1 MMSIYTNKSDLFMSA
16 AEDINNDT
24 NKCYFLV
31 VPHSAYY
38 SCLLLMKHLC
48 YKKFG
53 INNENEMKNDVDSTL
68 HGSHEIMIGY
78 VRKRMTQS
86 CTSIMDKKKV
96 VEFANKIGQLKKLRT
111 KADYEEV
118 TITSTQ
124 SSQAIELAKDVRNI
138 LKHFRYGSV

>member
-1 MMSIYTNKSDLFMSA
+1 MSIYTNKSDLFMSA

-53 INNENEMKNDVDSTL
+53 INNENEMNIVL
-68 HGSHEIMIGY
+68 
-78 VRKRMTQS
+78 
-86 CTSIMDKKKV
+86 
-96 VEFANKIGQLKKLRT
+96 FFKKL
-111 KADYEEV
+111 
-118 TITSTQ
+118 
-124 SSQAIELAKDVRNI
+124 AKSIDNLCLGLFYFII
-138 LKHFRYGSV
+138 LWNCFFYVIDCFFIVFGMCI

>member
-1 MMSIYTNKSDLFMSA
+1 
-16 AEDINNDT
+16 
-24 NKCYFLV
+24 
-31 VPHSAYY
+31 
-38 SCLLLMKHLC
+38 MKHLC

-53 INNENEMKNDVDSTL
+53 INNENEMKNEVDSTL

-138 LKHFRYGSV
+138 LKQFRYGSV

>member
-1 MMSIYTNKSDLFMSA
+1 MSKYTNKSDLLMSA
-16 AEDINNDT
+16 AEDINNDI

-38 SCLLLMKHLC
+38 SCFLFMKHLC
-48 YKKFG
+48 YKVFAVK
-53 INNENEMKNDVDSTL
+53 NENEIKNSVDSTQ
-68 HGSHEIMIGY
+68 HGSHEIMITY
-78 VRKRMTQS
+78 VHNKMIQS
-86 CTSIMDKKKV
+86 CTSIEDKQKV

-118 TITSTQ
+118 DITSTQ
-124 SSQAIELAKDVRNI
+124 SNQAIELAQDVRNI

>member
-1 MMSIYTNKSDLFMSA
+1 MTSIYSNKSVLFMSA
-16 AEDINNDT
+16 AEDINNDA
-24 NKCYFLV
+24 NNGYYLV
-31 VPHSAYY
+31 VPHCAYY
-38 SCLLLMKHLC
+38 SCLLFMKHLC
-48 YKKFG
+48 YKKFA
-53 INNENEMKNDVDSTL
+53 INNENEMKNEVDSTL

-138 LKHFRYGSV
+138 LKQFRYGSV

>member
-1 MMSIYTNKSDLFMSA
+1 MSIYTNKSDLFMSA

-38 SCLLLMKHLC
+38 SCFLLMKHLC

-53 INNENEMKNDVDSTL
+53 INNENEMKNEVDSTL
-68 HGSHEIMIGY
+68 HGSHEI
-78 VRKRMTQS
+78 
-86 CTSIMDKKKV
+86 IMDKKKG
-96 VEFANKIGQLKKLRT
+96 VEFASKIGQLKKLRT

-138 LKHFRYGSV
+138 LKQFRYGSI

>member
-48 YKKFG
+48 YKKLG
-53 INNENEMKNDVDSTL
+53 INNENEMKNEVDSTL

-78 VRKRMTQS
+78 VRKRMSQS
-86 CTSIMDKKKV
+86 CTSIMDRKKV

-118 TITSTQ
+118 DITSTQ
-124 SSQAIELAKDVRNI
+124 SNQAIKLAQDVRNI

>member
-1 MMSIYTNKSDLFMSA
+1 MSA

-53 INNENEMKNDVDSTL
+53 INNENEMKNEIDSTL

-96 VEFANKIGQLKKLRT
+96 VEFASKIGQLKKLRT
-111 KADYEEV
+111 KADYEDTRYYYNLQFYRDKLPEGV
-118 TITSTQ
+118 R
-124 SSQAIELAKDVRNI
+124 IEQLRQMIMDAQFSYK
-138 LKHFRYGSV
+138 

>member
-1 MMSIYTNKSDLFMSA
+1 
-16 AEDINNDT
+16 
-24 NKCYFLV
+24 
-31 VPHSAYY
+31 
-38 SCLLLMKHLC
+38 MKHLC
-48 YKKFG
+48 YKKLG

-78 VRKRMTQS
+78 VRKRMSQS
-86 CTSIMDKKKV
+86 CTSIMDRKKV

-118 TITSTQ
+118 DITSTQ
-124 SSQAIELAKDVRNI
+124 SNQAIKLEQDVRNI

>member
-53 INNENEMKNDVDSTL
+53 INNENEMKNEVDSTL

-86 CTSIMDKKKV
+86 CTSIMDKKKI
-96 VEFANKIGQLKKLRT
+96 VEFVSKIGQLKKLRT

-124 SSQAIELAKDVRNI
+124 SSQTIELAKDVRNI
-138 LKHFRYGSV
+138 LKQFRYGSV